1 MGISGSEIFFIV
13 LFILIFFGADKIP
26 EFAKVLGKGMREFKK
41 ATDDIKRE
49 ISTETSDFTKD
60 FTDIKSDITNSM
72 NNSEMAKDIQ
82 EIKQDLNKT
91 VNDSNPVL

>member
-1 MGISGSEIFFIV
+1 MGVSGSEIFFIV
-13 LFILIFFGADKIP
+13 LFILIFFGANKIP
-26 EFAKVLGKGMREFKK
+26 DFARTLGKGMREFKR
-41 ATDDIKRE
+41 AADDIKRE

-60 FTDIKSDITNSM
+60 FKDIRSDITSSVNS
-72 NNSEMAKDIQ
+72 SEMAQDIQ

>member
-26 EFAKVLGKGMREFKK
+26 DFAKTLGKGMRELRK

-49 ISTETSDFTKD
+49 ITTETSDFTKD
-60 FTDIKSDITNSM
+60 FKDIRSDITNSV
-72 NNSEMAKDIQ
+72 NSSEMAQDIQ
-82 EIKQDLNKT
+82 EIKQDINKS

>member
-26 EFAKVLGKGMREFKK
+26 DFAKTLGKGMRELKK

-49 ISTETSDFTKD
+49 ITSESGDFTKD
-60 FTDIKSDITNSM
+60 FKEIRNDITNSI
-72 NNSEMAKDIQ
+72 NSSEMSKDIQ
-82 EIKQDLNKT
+82 EIKQDINKS

>member
-26 EFAKVLGKGMREFKK
+26 DFAKTLGKGMREFKR

-49 ISTETSDFTKD
+49 ITSETSDITKD
-60 FTDIKSDITNSM
+60 FHEIRNDITNTVNS
-72 NNSEMAKDIQ
+72 SEMAQDIR
-82 EIKQDLNKT
+82 EIKDDLNKT
-91 VNDSNPVL
+91 VNNSDPVI

>member
-13 LFILIFFGADKIP
+13 LFILIFFGANKIP
-26 EFAKVLGKGMREFKK
+26 DFARTLGKGMREFKR
-41 ATDDIKRE
+41 AADDIKRE
-49 ISTETSDFTKD
+49 ITTETSDLTKD
-60 FTDIKSDITNSM
+60 FKDIRSDITSSVNS
-72 NNSEMAKDIQ
+72 SEMAQDIQ